1 MDMGDLGELGKT
13 IRRLRM
19 ARNITLTEFS
29 DKTGIQPATLN
40 RMENNKMIGTLD
52 AYNALAEAFRLKLSE
67 FFQECEKDQLESFE
81 VTTQVSSSVETRF
94 LGKIFYR
101 RECKQQLFFWKKC
114 VDDKGYLSSYLLRW
128 N

>member
-19 ARNITLTEFS
+19 ERNMTLAELS
-29 DKTGIQPATLN
+29 DKTGIQPATLS

-52 AYNALAEAFRLKLSE
+52 AFNALAQAFRLKLSE
-67 FFQECEKDQLESFE
+67 LFQECEKDLLESFE
-81 VTTQVSSSVETRF
+81 MELMDTFIS
-94 LGKIFYR
+94 G
-101 RECKQQLFFWKKC
+101 
-114 VDDKGYLSSYLLRW
+114 